1 MPKQRTKLQQQ
12 AYEARMNQLKQLLE
26 QEALRQKEIPIR
38 SDEEKDCRLSNLD
51 LNILRSII
59 QSEQ

>member
-1 MPKQRTKLQQQ
+1 MSKQRTKLQQQ
-12 AYEARMNQLKQLLE
+12 AYEARMNQLKQSLE

-38 SDEEKDCRLSNLD
+38 SDEEKDCRLSKLD

>member
-1 MPKQRTKLQQQ
+1 MPKQRTILEQQE
-12 AYEARMNQLKQLLE
+12 YEARMKRLKQSLE
-26 QEALRQKEIPIR
+26 QDALRQEEIPTG

-59 QSEQ
+59 QLEP